1 MELAEAM
8 AYIDSLEL
16 KSELIDFSSFTDEQ
30 LLKVSITLDLLSLE
44 EAQAFERELEKRNLV
59 QKYYDMR
66 K

>member
-1 MELAEAM
+1 MELAEVM

-44 EAQAFERELEKRNLV
+44 EAQAFEKELEKRNLV

>member
-44 EAQAFERELEKRNLV
+44 EAQAFEKELEKRNLV